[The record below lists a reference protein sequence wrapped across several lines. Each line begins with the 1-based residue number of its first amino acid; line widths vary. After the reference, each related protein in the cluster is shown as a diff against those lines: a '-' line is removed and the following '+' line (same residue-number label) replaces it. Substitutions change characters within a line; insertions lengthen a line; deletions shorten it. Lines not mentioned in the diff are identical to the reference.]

1 MATCVLNFVGL
12 GGLLLGTAAPASF
25 CLYPVGLCTGVR
37 DLGLPSIATPM
48 STTWLEGASGRM
60 LRPVHAHM
68 QNKNMINV
76 HHSRMA
82 TRQMCRWGC
91 KADKIDWQGRLAARL
106 ARRAGICTIC
116 ECALVQLNMIA

>member
-12 GGLLLGTAAPASF
+12 GGLLLCTAVPASF
-25 CLYPVGLCTGVR
+25 CLYPVGLRTGVR

-76 HHSRMA
+76 HHSRVGRGRGKTWNGKLVVGSM
-82 TRQMCRWGC
+82 
-91 KADKIDWQGRLAARL
+91 DWQGRLADGVARQT
-106 ARRAGICTIC
+106 RWIGKAGW
-116 ECALVQLNMIA
+116 